1 MFNRQQEKLW
11 NQKMALRL
19 FIALFLIMYAFVGFS
34 MTHSAEISEM
44 ELAKLTNKELIIHS
58 KDIQGCPWPEITVF
72 TLIDVLP
79 VEAAAIFSNYQDHK
93 KYIPDLIKSD
103 PSRKIAEN
111 EIIVDFEMHLP
122 WPFANSKYSTGNI
135 LSRLENNEYEVRWYL
150 VRSDSLIDS
159 KGTVRFIPYGKKTLL
174 KYQSFIHPSSKLAS
188 IFCSKAE
195 SGITKTVRA
204 IVTYTEGIKKRNPEK
219 MQKLVNGLPG

>member
-1 MFNRQQEKLW
+1 MDLEIKPGAGIRDLKQFVSFPYSLYAENRFWVPPLRFAELYPEGMLVEGFKELGTMETIYNFPYYPVHLEKNGYQKDVDWVEFEVSVPESVHEKL
-11 NQKMALRL
+11 KRL
-19 FIALFLIMYAFVGFS
+19 ADIA
-34 MTHSAEISEM
+34 
-44 ELAKLTNKELIIHS
+44 
-58 KDIQGCPWPEITVF
+58 
-72 TLIDVLP
+72 
-79 VEAAAIFSNYQDHK
+79 
-93 KYIPDLIKSD
+93 
-103 PSRKIAEN
+103 

-204 IVTYTEGIKKRNPEK
+204 IVTYTEGIKKKNPEK
-219 MQKLVNGLPG
+219 MQKLVSALPG